1 MRSKSLAYQNQG
13 WNQFMGSETRRRE
26 QKIFVRVSE
35 YELAEIS
42 ERASAYDLSNPAY
55 LRSVGLGREP
65 KSTLDSQHIL
75 ELAKINGDIGRL
87 GGLLKLWLLEKE
99 GHAKSLNI
107 PELMIELKELK
118 SNLESKVSK
127 L

>member
-1 MRSKSLAYQNQG
+1 
-13 WNQFMGSETRRRE
+13 MGSETRRRE

-55 LRSVGLGREP
+55 LRSVGLGHEPP

>member
-1 MRSKSLAYQNQG
+1 
-13 WNQFMGSETRRRE
+13 MGSETRKR
-26 QKIFVRVSE
+26 QKKIFIRVSE
-35 YELAEIS
+35 DELTKIS
-42 ERASAYDLSNPAY
+42 EMASAHDLSNAAY
-55 LRSVGLGREP
+55 LRQLGMGEQP

-87 GGLLKLWLLEKE
+87 GGLLKLWLSEKE

-107 PELMIELKELK
+107 PKLMIELKELK
-118 SNLESKVSK
+118 SNLENKVAN